1 MSRIPSREIGAEA
14 TARGLDGSQVNWLPL
29 VACCLGTFLLL
40 LFTTIV
46 TVALP
51 RIGAD
56 LHAGFG
62 AQQWIIDVYTLAL
75 AGLLLGAGSLSDVL
89 GGRRVYTVGLVV
101 FGLATLACGLA
112 GTPLMLIAGRAVQG
126 LAGAA
131 MFATILPLIALTYT
145 GRARATAFAVWGAV
159 AGAASAV
166 GTVGGGVLSE
176 HLGWRST
183 FLAALPLCALALI
196 LAVTSLP
203 DMPATPARI
212 DWPGIVAISV
222 AVTSLAYT
230 VITGGDSGWTAPGTL
245 LGLAIAVAAATGF
258 ALAERISAHP
268 ILPPALFG
276 TRAFVGVLLAAFAYY
291 FAAFGALPDISAW
304 LQTGLRTSSSATSL
318 VLTVQLA
325 VFVVV
330 SGLVS
335 GRLHGLPRSWT
346 LGGGTVAVGLGCLSG
361 LALHA
366 GSAWPALLPFLVVTG
381 AGAGVVSPVLPAVA
395 TASVPPSHAGT
406 AGAAANSARQLGLAL
421 GVATCGTVF
430 HSFPPTAR
438 GTVTGVTGAL
448 VVCGIL
454 AIACGALAARLL
466 RRTRP
471 LTVRPT
477 APSHDGR

>member
-1 MSRIPSREIGAEA
+1 MRY
-14 TARGLDGSQVNWLPL
+14 WLPL

-51 RIGAD
+51 RIGAE

-89 GGRRVYTVGLVV
+89 GGRRVHTVGLAV
-101 FGLATLACGLA
+101 FGVATLACGLA
-112 GTPLMLIAGRAVQG
+112 DTPLMLIVARAVQG
-126 LAGAA
+126 VAGAA

-145 GRARATAFAVWGAV
+145 GRARGTAFAVWGAV

-166 GTVGGGVLSE
+166 GTVGGGVLTE

-183 FLAALPLCALALI
+183 FLAALPLCALALV

-203 DMPATPARI
+203 DMPATPGRI
-212 DWPGIVAISV
+212 DWPGVVTISV

-230 VITGGDSGWTAPGTL
+230 VITGSGWSAPGTL
-245 LGLAIAVAAATGF
+245 LGLAVAVAAGTGF
-258 ALAERISAHP
+258 VLAERAGAHP

-276 TRAFVGVLLAAFAYY
+276 TRAFAGVLLAAFAYY
-291 FAAFGALPDISAW
+291 FAAFGALPDISTW
-304 LQTGLRTSSSATSL
+304 LQSELRTSSSATSL
-318 VLTVQLA
+318 VLTVQLV
-325 VFVVV
+325 VFMGV

-335 GRLHGLPRSWT
+335 SRLHGLPQSWT
-346 LGGGTVAVGLGCLSG
+346 LGGGTVAVGLGCLTG
-361 LALHA
+361 LALDA
-366 GSAWPALLPFLVVTG
+366 GSGWPALLPFLVLTG

-395 TASVPPSHAGT
+395 TTAVPPSHAGT

-430 HSFPPTAR
+430 HSRPPTPGGAAA
-438 GTVTGVTGAL
+438 GVTGAL
-448 VVCGIL
+448 AVCGIL
-454 AIACGALAARLL
+454 AVTCGALAAGLL
-466 RRTRP
+466 HPRP
-471 LTVRPT
+471 DVVPT
-477 APSHDGR
+477 ASRWPP